1 MRYRVMGVSS
11 PERVGRVVE
20 QGGLMR
26 GLSLDLAAIDRDE
39 GEPRDFNDVEKAA
52 KADRGVE

>member
-26 GLSLDLAAIDRDE
+26 GLSLDLAAVDRDE
-39 GEPRDFNDVEKAA
+39 GEPWDFNDVEKAA

>member
-1 MRYRVMGVSS
+1 MRYRVMGISS

-26 GLSLDLAAIDRDE
+26 GLSLDLAAVDRDE
-39 GEPRDFNDVEKAA
+39 GEPRDLNDVEKAA

>member
-1 MRYRVMGVSS
+1 MGVSS

-26 GLSLDLAAIDRDE
+26 GLSLDLAAVDRDE
-39 GEPRDFNDVEKAA
+39 GEPRDFSDVEKAA

>member
-26 GLSLDLAAIDRDE
+26 GLSLDLASVDRDE
-39 GEPRDFNDVEKAA
+39 GEPRDFNDVQKAV
-52 KADRGVE
+52 KADCGVE